1 MNKIILLITIF
12 IHYNYSFSQSK
23 KDQIVILQSRLDS
36 FQLELDN
43 LLLIKNNLTL
53 YSDSITKILIEKQ
66 SNKKSIQDTNN
77 KLEAELKY
85 IRSKIDSSIL
95 VKELKEKEL
104 KELQNEFAEA
114 IRKKNAENEI
124 VIGTQTWMKK
134 DLATEY
140 FNNGDKISQ
149 AKNEKEWV
157 QFCKNKM
164 PCFIKMKNGKALY
177 NGYVIADKR
186 GICPDGYNIP
196 TLNDF
201 NDLLKHIGINDFYN
215 GDYNDKYNKIAS
227 LLTYDIESTD
237 LSTDDVFKGTN
248 KTGFSATKGGFIGS
262 RWETLEE
269 KDNPQSC
276 NYWWTNTSVKTK
288 QEQNKNSEV
297 VISLKSSFYVFQIG
311 FCGEDGYF
319 EQYDKKTNKFIPTA
333 PPLDYGFA
341 IRCIKLN

>member
-1 MNKIILLITIF
+1 MKKIILITAIF
-12 IHYNYSFSQSK
+12 INFSYSFSQSK
-23 KDQIVILQSRLDS
+23 KEQIVTLQNTLDS
-36 FQLELDN
+36 FQFELN
-43 LLLIKNNLTL
+43 NVLLIKNNLTL
-53 YSDSITKILIEKQ
+53 YSDSITKILLEKQ
-66 SNKKSIQDTNN
+66 SITKAIKDTNN
-77 KLEAELKY
+77 NFETEFKHS
-85 IRSKIDSSIL
+85 RNKIDSLIL

-104 KELQNEFAEA
+104 KDIQNEFAEA
-114 IRKKNAENEI
+114 IKKKNAENEVI
-124 VIGTQTWMKK
+124 VGIQTWMRK

-149 AKNEKEWV
+149 VKNEKEWIKLS
-157 QFCKNKM
+157 KNKV

-177 NGYVIADKR
+177 NGYVIVDKR

-288 QEQNKNSEV
+288 QEQNKNSED

-333 PPLDYGFA
+333 PSLDYGFA
-341 IRCIKLN
+341 IRCIKSN